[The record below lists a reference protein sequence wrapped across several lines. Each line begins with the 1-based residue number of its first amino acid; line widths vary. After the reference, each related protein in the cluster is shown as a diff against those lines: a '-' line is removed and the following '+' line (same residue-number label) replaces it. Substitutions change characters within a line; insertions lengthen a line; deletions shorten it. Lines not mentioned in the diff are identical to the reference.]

1 MSYHSL
7 LDTVLRSVRR
17 STSWLL
23 LSSGALAAP
32 GGVQAFGVDT
42 WAKLQRSAVKAQ
54 AVVFTTTEC
63 VHCPVVIE
71 QLATALG
78 RSPRRVGLA
87 VVVMDGQDQP
97 AALLADRHYRLA
109 DTLYAFDGDTLAL
122 RHRVNPE
129 WRGLTPYVVLLPA
142 KGPARYF
149 NGAPSAD
156 ALRSFL
162 QP

>member
-1 MSYHSL
+1 MSYRSLFESL
-7 LDTVLRSVRR
+7 LRGVRR
-17 STSWLL
+17 STGWLL
-23 LSSGALAAP
+23 LSSSALAAP

-42 WAKLQRSAVKAQ
+42 WAKLQRSAVMAQ

-63 VHCPVVIE
+63 VHCPAVIE
-71 QLATALG
+71 RLATALG
-78 RSPRRVGLA
+78 KPPRRVGLA
-87 VVVMDGQDQP
+87 VVVMDGQEQP

-122 RHRVNPE
+122 RYRVNPE
-129 WRGLTPYVVLLPA
+129 WLGLTPYVVLLPA

-149 NGAPSAD
+149 NGAPPAA
-156 ALRSFL
+156 ALQSFL

>member
-1 MSYHSL
+1 MSYRLYLES
-7 LDTVLRSVRR
+7 VLCGVRR
-17 STSWLL
+17 GTGWLI

-32 GGVQAFGVDT
+32 GGVQDFGIDT
-42 WAKLQRSAVKAQ
+42 WAKLQRNAVKAQ

-63 VHCPVVIE
+63 AHCPAVIE
-71 QLATALG
+71 RLATALG
-78 RSPRRVGLA
+78 KPPRRVGLA
-87 VVVMDGQDQP
+87 VVVMDGQEQP

-109 DTLYAFDGDTLAL
+109 DTLYAFDGNSLAL

-149 NGAPSAD
+149 NGAPPA
-156 ALRSFL
+156 AVLQSFL
-162 QP
+162 QQ